1 MIPAFETA
9 RLHLRPLELSDAAAT
24 QILFP
29 HWDIVRHLNSRVPW
43 PYPENGAHSHYRD
56 VVLPAM
62 ARGDEWHWGL
72 WLKDGP
78 HHIIGAIG
86 LMKGDNDNRGF
97 WLGLQWQGK
106 GLMTEATEAVFEYW
120 FNTLGFP
127 TLRVCKAVS
136 NSASRRI
143 SEKNGMRVVATEE
156 REYVSGKA
164 LAEIWEIS
172 AQEWKSRGQRTSFA
186 VQS

>member
-1 MIPAFETA
+1 
-9 RLHLRPLELSDAAAT
+9 
-24 QILFP
+24 
-29 HWDIVRHLNSRVPW
+29 
-43 PYPENGAHSHYRD
+43 
-56 VVLPAM
+56 
-62 ARGDEWHWGL
+62 
-72 WLKDGP
+72 
-78 HHIIGAIG
+78 
-86 LMKGDNDNRGF
+86 
-97 WLGLQWQGK
+97 
-106 GLMTEATEAVFEYW
+106 MTEATEAVFEYW